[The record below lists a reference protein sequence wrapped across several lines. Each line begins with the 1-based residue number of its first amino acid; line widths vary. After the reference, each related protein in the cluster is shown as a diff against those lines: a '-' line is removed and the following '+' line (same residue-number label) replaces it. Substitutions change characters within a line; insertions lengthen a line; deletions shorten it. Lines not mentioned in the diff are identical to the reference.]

1 MSNIQ
6 GNSVKGRFLGF
17 KKNIFSKNQNLEIC
31 IGTFSMR
38 RIWLYGHIW
47 PKIEVF
53 AGFGGLGI
61 LPYFIPYI
69 YPIGPVWGLLLG
81 SYI

>member
-1 MSNIQ
+1 
-6 GNSVKGRFLGF
+6 
-17 KKNIFSKNQNLEIC
+17 
-31 IGTFSMR
+31 MR

-53 AGFGGLGI
+53 VDFGGLGI
-61 LPYFIPYI
+61 LPYFSYI

-81 SYI
+81 SFYMVGIARSPVMLSPARSHI